1 MKTQKMIWLIFRHVT
16 NFSRKISRR
25 QIRACFGDEMQDMNA
40 IHAQI
45 IEKIAKNLFLVG
57 DPKQAIFGFGGG
69 SIKNFEKF
77 AQSAKK
83 CCYLKTDEAHN
94 KS

>member
-1 MKTQKMIWLIFRHVT
+1 
-16 NFSRKISRR
+16 
-25 QIRACFGDEMQDMNA
+25 MQDMNA

-69 SIKNFEKF
+69 SIKNFQKF
-77 AQSAKK
+77 AQSCKK
-83 CCYLKTDEAHN
+83 MLLSKNRRSTQQILDYSKQYFLDRTEHRTKFEMELK
-94 KS
+94 KI